1 MRFYLISDN
10 VDTQLGLRLAGIDG
24 VVVHEPAA
32 VERELGRAI
41 ADERS
46 TKRYHVSRAVILV
59 KHDEIRIC
67 PHGDSPFSAEA
78 KHGRDVAVGGLNLV
92 RADELLGIRHQGT
105 GTGVVKILH
114 GDSSIAGER

>member
-41 ADERS
+41 ADE
-46 TKRYHVSRAVILV
+46 TV
-59 KHDEIRIC
+59 
-67 PHGDSPFSAEA
+67 
-78 KHGRDVAVGGLNLV
+78 
-92 RADELLGIRHQGT
+92 
-105 GTGVVKILH
+105 GVVLITEPLARQCGPLVVEIPDRH
-114 GDSSIAGER
+114 GSRTKDSITRYVRDAIGVKF